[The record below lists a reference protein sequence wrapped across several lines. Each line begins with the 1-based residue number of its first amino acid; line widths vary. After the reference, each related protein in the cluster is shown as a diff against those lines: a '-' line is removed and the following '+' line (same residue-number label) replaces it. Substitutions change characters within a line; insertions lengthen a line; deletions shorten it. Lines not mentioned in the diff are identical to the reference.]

1 MAKVTGSWKTGI
13 IKVPEPPKPAA
24 REWDSHPRGRIG
36 WSWESR
42 DWLSE
47 PSDGRPAKSG
57 FVSRG
62 DAFSYLEGS

>member
-1 MAKVTGSWKTGI
+1 MAKATGSWKTGI
-13 IKVPEPPKPAA
+13 VKLPEPPKPAK
-24 REWDSHPRGRIG
+24 REWESFPGGRVG

-57 FVSRG
+57 FVGRG
-62 DAFSYLEGS
+62 EAVSYLEGS